1 MSGRTIRLL
10 LPCEPAA
17 GRIGLAPPRFC
28 PYKINNSGRSDAAV
42 RQRQSGRKGGR
53 KVKFTFVLALVI
65 VVLTAFFSLQN
76 AQTVRVAFFAWEREA
91 SLVLVLLVTFAAGV
105 LAGWLAAIPAV
116 WRRSRTIGQL
126 RREMRK
132 SPPGSPDPH

>member
-1 MSGRTIRLL
+1 MR
-10 LPCEPAA
+10 
-17 GRIGLAPPRFC
+17 
-28 PYKINNSGRSDAAV
+28 
-42 RQRQSGRKGGR
+42 
-53 KVKFTFVLALVI
+53 FTFVLALVI

-105 LAGWLAAIPAV
+105 LAGWLATIPSV
-116 WRRSRTIGQL
+116 WRRSRTIGQF

-132 SPPGSPDPH
+132 SPPGSPGPH